1 MPLRVDQITLP
12 AGSPLGACSLQ
23 GLEGVDLVIVT
34 GPNGSGKTTLLS
46 PLDAPGATTGT
57 VGCIVDG
64 DARQNYAA
72 QGVQRSITFIRS
84 MQLLDGFQDL
94 SQALGLAANTVRLQ
108 HEAQLLRQLARQAK
122 RDAASTIAV
131 SEPRQI
137 TDLKNAYLS
146 ADGKCGSRPRTVS
159 EYNRLGATLAGRAHA
174 AWTPCQ
180 PTGPSMDRLEAEEAV
195 RPRAQSLAGL
205 PEFSQAIARLPSHLE
220 NSAAPTSA
228 AARSEAAALKVAAS
242 LEEALAELPEHGRQV
257 PRAPGTAA
265 EADAV
270 VAALKAASRS
280 MQAALEA
287 KDALGQC
294 RAIASGYLQA
304 QAKRGIAVDAC
315 PVCAQP
321 IDASQLDARLSAPA
335 AEGDPESKVWRAAR
349 QRFDA
354 LAQQVESDAHASAMA
369 SAQAA
374 AEHAGIRTPIRACM
388 TALQAPVAQHAASV
402 TAARTTILQRCND
415 WLANFEKTAPSSAAV
430 TAAGAVVVQAR
441 RSLEALQAE
450 ERALNDGLVQAQQ
463 DFSAFQA
470 LGIALAARATLDATP
485 WDLALD
491 EVQAAAR
498 RQLQRDRWISVLN
511 RMADAREAQ
520 ASIAQST
527 VVNDP
532 GVQARFTAL
541 VSRVPHPAVQT
552 LRYQGSA
559 VTRAGA
565 AAHDQLSEGQ
575 TALVNIAAAIAVAGK
590 VAGATGHPPGWIAFD
605 EPTNGLDD
613 AARYQVAEYLGGM
626 TTQDLPCQI
635 FVATF
640 DEDFADRL
648 QRAAL
653 AAGRRVRRVRMQPF
667 RSGQPCNPQIEDLLP
682 N

>member
-1 MPLRVDQITLP
+1 MPMRVDQITLP
-12 AGSPLGACSLQ
+12 TGSPIGACSLQ
-23 GLEGVDLVIVT
+23 GLRGVDLVLVT

-46 PLDAPGATTGT
+46 PLDAPGRATGT
-57 VGCIVDG
+57 VGCITEAG
-64 DARQNYAA
+64 ARQDYDA

-84 MQLLDGFQDL
+84 TKLLAGFQDL

-108 HEAQLLRQLARQAK
+108 HEARLLRQLARQAK
-122 RDAASTIAV
+122 DGESPVALT
-131 SEPRQI
+131 EPRQI

-146 ADGKCGSRPRTVS
+146 ADRTCGPRPRTVA
-159 EYNRLGATLAGRAHA
+159 EYNRLGTILAERARTV
-174 AWTPCQ
+174 WPPCR
-180 PTGPSMDRLEAEEAV
+180 PGGPPPERLAAEEAV
-195 RPRAQSLAGL
+195 RPQAQTLSGL
-205 PEFSQAIARLPSHLE
+205 HELSQAIARLPAHMATATASQ
-220 NSAAPTSA
+220 SAAV
-228 AARSEAAALKVAAS
+228 RSEAAALALAAS
-242 LEEALAELPEHGRQV
+242 LEESLAELPDRGHEV
-257 PRAPGTAA
+257 PRATGTAS
-265 EADAV
+265 DVQAV
-270 VAALKAASRS
+270 VAALEAASRS

-304 QAKRGIAVDAC
+304 QAKRGITVDAC

-321 IDASQLDARLSAPA
+321 IVASQLDARLSAPA
-335 AEGDPESKVWRAAR
+335 AEGDAESTRWRAAK

-354 LAQQVESDAHASAMA
+354 LVRRIETDAHAWATA

-374 AEHAGIRTPIRACM
+374 AEHADRLTPIRACM
-388 TALQAPVAQHAASV
+388 TALPTPVAQHATSV
-402 TAARTTILQRCND
+402 TATRQAIHQSCSD
-415 WLANFEKTAPSSAAV
+415 WLATFENAPPSSAAF
-430 TAAGAVVVQAR
+430 TAASAMVAEVR

-470 LGIALAARATLDATP
+470 LGIALAARASLDASP

-498 RQLQRDRWISVLN
+498 RQAQRDRWISVLS
-511 RMADAREAQ
+511 RMAAAREAQ
-520 ASIAQST
+520 ALIAQST

-532 GVQARFTAL
+532 GVQARFAAL

-552 LRYQGSA
+552 LQYQGSA
-559 VTRAGA
+559 VTRVGA

-590 VAGATGHPPGWIAFD
+590 VAGAIGHPPGWIAFD
-605 EPTNGLDD
+605 EPTNGLD
-613 AARYQVAEYLGGM
+613 AEARQQVAEYLGSM
-626 TTQDLPCQI
+626 TTHDLPCQL

-648 QRAAL
+648 QRTAL
-653 AAGRRVRRVRMQPF
+653 TAGRRVRRVRMQPF
-667 RSGQPCNPQIEDLLP
+667 RPGQPCIPQIEDLLP